1 MIKKEKFIL
10 LKDLIYTL
18 KNVDQFVEIKEST
31 LLKDLNLDSLDIVEL
46 QVMYEEKTGKEI
58 ADPDKPLLTVKD
70 LLNLL

>member
-1 MIKKEKFIL
+1 MTKKEKFIL

-18 KNVDQFVEIKEST
+18 KNVDKFVEIKEST
-31 LLKDLNLDSLDIVEL
+31 VLKELNLDSLDIVEL